1 MADTV
6 SVTQAVLLRA
16 FKLVDGIAGEI
27 NGVPNEPTDDMADDI
42 AMDLAEAIGVPF
54 DEHWPEAAAAALAST
69 QPAPAFPREEVAKLI
84 QAVERYAFKRG
95 YEEGQDD
102 AAAGVDDK
110 SPSIAIFLCGMD
122 VARECDAEEPGA
134 RLLALLQ
141 GKQP

>member
-42 AMDLAEAIGVPF
+42 AMDLAEALGVPF

-69 QPAPAFPREEVAKLI
+69 QPAPAFPREEVD
-84 QAVERYAFKRG
+84 E
-95 YEEGQDD
+95 
-102 AAAGVDDK
+102 AALVKKAL
-110 SPSIAIFLCGMD
+110 SIATYGQPAQIAVQ
-122 VARECDAEEPGA
+122 VATNAVRVTVA
-134 RLLALLQ
+134 ALLQ
-141 GKQP
+141 GKHP